1 MKQHPSERAHQHPA
15 ELEHAPELEDPA
27 GPVTVLPPVGPV
39 TDPRSTLIRVADVH
53 QRTDHSGKPVPPVT
67 AAGLPYRYKVRFQ
80 GWNAYACT
88 ADELLALFIPD
99 YRPDPPHT
107 GPQARD
113 VELEQAQRRGRHCIG
128 VIVNHVAHAMLEH
141 QLTEQDEQ
149 LLQRSAELGNNRDPV
164 TIAECPQWSHPDVPM
179 LLMGDLYA
187 AEYGR
192 FTPPTGNVAFLNPGY
207 ADQYLADL
215 ARLGL
220 VALTE
225 NPAYTAQPLVEI
237 SGTNA

>member
-1 MKQHPSERAHQHPA
+1 MTQHPSPHTHQHPA
-15 ELEHAPELEDPA
+15 GLEHTPQVTDPA
-27 GPVTVLPPVGPV
+27 GPVTVLPLVGPL
-39 TDPRSTLIRVADVH
+39 TDPRSTVTQVVDPD

-67 AAGLPYRYKVRFQ
+67 AAGMPYRYKVRFQ

-88 ADELLALFIPD
+88 ADEVLALFIPGH
-99 YRPDPPHT
+99 RPDPPRT
-107 GPQARD
+107 GAHARQ
-113 VELEQAQRRGRHCIG
+113 VELEQVQRRGRHCIG

-141 QLTEQDEQ
+141 QLSEQEEQ
-149 LLQRSAELGNNRDPV
+149 LLQRSAELGNMRDPI

-207 ADQYLADL
+207 ADQYLTDL

-220 VALTE
+220 LALSE
-225 NPAYTAQPLVEI
+225 NPAYTARPLVEI
-237 SGTNA
+237 SAADA